1 MNLDG
6 GDAWTDLGDGILV
19 RQSKAFAMNSV
30 VLANAEHTILVDP
43 GILPSEM
50 DDLAG
55 LVREAEPKETT
66 LFFTHAHWDHVLGR
80 PWWPKART
88 LAHDRFAAEVRAE
101 RASILTDIENL
112 AQEHDETWAQGFEPF
127 APDLAVS
134 GLKFLPLGPWR
145 LVLRDAPGHS
155 SSQLSCH
162 LADHSLLLAAD
173 MLSDIEPPILD
184 GPCAPYRAT
193 LEALQL
199 LAQNG
204 AIDTVIPGHGSIAR
218 GRDAVLARFRTD
230 LGYLDALERGVRE
243 AKTKGQSLEAAQQA
257 LAAMDY
263 TARDSAP
270 EWVGP
275 FHKENIGFAYEGVNQ
290 PRR

>member
-1 MNLDG
+1 MNIDG

-30 VLANAEHTILVDP
+30 VLANTEHTILVDP
-43 GILPSEM
+43 GIMPSEM

-55 LVREAEPKETT
+55 LVREAEPGETT

-80 PWWPKART
+80 PWWPKAKT
-88 LAHDRFAAEVRAE
+88 LAHDRFAAEVKAE
-101 RASILTDIENL
+101 RASILADIENL
-112 AQEHDETWAQGFEPF
+112 AEEHGERWTKGFEPF

-204 AIDTVIPGHGSIAR
+204 AIETLIPGHGSIAR
-218 GRDAVLARFRTD
+218 GREAVLARFRTD
-230 LGYLDALERGVRE
+230 LVYLDTLERGVRE
-243 AKTKGQSLEAAQQA
+243 AKTKGQSLEAVQQA

-263 TARDSAP
+263 TAKHSAP

-275 FHKENIGFAYEGVNQ
+275 FHKENIRFAYEGVNP

>member
-1 MNLDG
+1 MNIEG

-55 LVREAEPKETT
+55 LVREAEPKALT

-80 PWWPKART
+80 PWWPKAQT
-88 LAHDRFAAEVRAE
+88 LAHDRLAAEVRAE
-101 RASILTDIENL
+101 QAGILTDIEAL
-112 AQEHDETWAQGFEPF
+112 AIEHGEPWTQGFEPF
-127 APDLAVS
+127 TPDLAVS

-155 SSQLSCH
+155 ASQLSCH
-162 LADHSLLLAAD
+162 LADHSLLIAAD

-184 GPCAPYRAT
+184 GPSAPYRET
-193 LEALQL
+193 LKALQL
-199 LAQNG
+199 LARNG
-204 AIDTVIPGHGSIAR
+204 AIETVIPGHGSIAR
-218 GRDAVLARFRTD
+218 GREAVLARFATD
-230 LGYLDALERGVRE
+230 LGYLETLERGVRE
-243 AKTKGQSLEAAQQA
+243 AKAKGLSLEATQQS
-257 LAAMDY
+257 LATMDY
-263 TARDSAP
+263 TAKQSAP
-270 EWVGP
+270 DWVGP
-275 FHKENIGFAYEGVNQ
+275 FHKENIRFAYERAIHL
-290 PRR
+290 RR

>member
-1 MNLDG
+1 G

-19 RQSKAFAMNSV
+19 RQSRAFAMNSV
-30 VLANAEHTILVDP
+30 VLASADHTILVDP

-55 LVREAEPKETT
+55 LVREAEPRETT

-80 PWWPKART
+80 PWWPGAKT
-88 LAHDRFAAEVRAE
+88 LAHDRFAAEVRAG
-101 RASILTDIENL
+101 RAGILPDTENR
-112 AQEHDETWAQGFEPF
+112 ARGHGGVWTQGFEPF

-134 GLKFLPLGPWR
+134 GLKFLPLGSWR

-155 SSQLSCH
+155 ASQLSCH
-162 LADHSLLLAAD
+162 LADHSLLIAAD

-199 LAQNG
+199 AAQN
-204 AIDTVIPGHGSIAR
+204 A
-218 GRDAVLARFRTD
+218 
-230 LGYLDALERGVRE
+230 
-243 AKTKGQSLEAAQQA
+243 
-257 LAAMDY
+257 
-263 TARDSAP
+263 
-270 EWVGP
+270 
-275 FHKENIGFAYEGVNQ
+275 
-290 PRR
+290 